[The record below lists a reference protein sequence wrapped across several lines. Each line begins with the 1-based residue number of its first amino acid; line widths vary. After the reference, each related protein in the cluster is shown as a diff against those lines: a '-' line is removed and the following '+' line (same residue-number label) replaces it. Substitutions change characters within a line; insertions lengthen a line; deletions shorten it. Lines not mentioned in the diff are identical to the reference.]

1 MKSPGPNKAD
11 KGENNHSSTFQT
23 NSLFLCQ
30 KWHIIS
36 SSKGLQGLEAREQSY
51 FSSGLLIVGT
61 TDILD
66 WIIPCCGGPSRAL
79 QDCRIFFFCSI
90 PGLYPLDASSPS
102 SQVMTTVYDS
112 IMEALFS
119 LITTLGKSLS
129 PGNKELYESI
139 EDNKWVSSQKPPP
152 MD

>member
-11 KGENNHSSTFQT
+11 KGENNRSSTFQT

-79 QDCRIFFFCSI
+79 QDCRIFFCSI

-102 SQVMTTVYDS
+102 SQAVTTEDASLVG
-112 IMEALFS
+112 ALFS

-129 PGNKELYESI
+129 P
-139 EDNKWVSSQKPPP
+139 
-152 MD
+152 